1 MTAAVS
7 ARQDVLTPTT
17 PVNVCRPR
25 IVRIPT
31 NEVVITAAADRDTL
45 RNLIRYHTRIGTDTN

>member
-25 IVRIPT
+25 NVRKPT
-31 NEVVITAAADRDTL
+31 NEVIIMAAADRDRW
-45 RNLIRYHTRIGTDTN
+45 RNLIRYQTRIGTDTN